1 MKKQLLLILFALG
14 TIFNASAIS
23 DIDLVR
29 NRIGLFQNKYYKDNV
44 WDVQRSPS
52 YPTTDGIWKLTYF
65 SDPYDAL
72 TNSDIDWGRNGD
84 RYLMFNIVEADDFD
98 PIRYKRYEDDIY
110 RTGDYLLVLNLYES
124 DGSFS

>member
-29 NRIGLFQNKYYKDNV
+29 NRIGLFQNKYYMDNV

>member
-98 PIRYKRYEDDIY
+98 PIRY
-110 RTGDYLLVLNLYES
+110 
-124 DGSFS
+124 

>member
-1 MKKQLLLILFALG
+1 
-14 TIFNASAIS
+14 
-23 DIDLVR
+23 
-29 NRIGLFQNKYYKDNV
+29 V

-65 SDPYDAL
+65 SDPYDVL